1 MALVSEDDFGPKKHK
16 KHKREKNED
25 KPGLRL
31 ILKVGSS
38 STPEHSNDSHGPGFG
53 GDEESMQSVGSLQ
66 PGRSEDRLHKKAK
79 KKKKKKEKDKDKD
92 RDKHDKKKKHHHKEK
107 RKRLRD
113 ESSQDDVSVGEESLQ
128 EPPPS
133 KRAAVDKTPDVGD
146 TPMLGS
152 PGSNREPRLCVQ
164 LLRQRQEMLSAKSP
178 LQKLLDNLQQSLEK
192 KDPQQFF
199 AWPVTDQ
206 IAPGYSQIIHQ
217 PMDFSTMH
225 QKIED
230 NSYSTLKD
238 YVDDF
243 KQMCGNAMIY
253 NHPETIYYKAAKRL
267 LHAGLKLV
275 CEEKLRALAVTSPW
289 ILQIPAHQLGVEL
302 GTGGVRGDSEKE
314 EEEETPAP
322 TQPARRG
329 PNFLPES
336 KFEAIPDDLTA
347 EEVLEQTRKAAQ
359 KVRQRLDLK
368 KVNTKM
374 GFLRTQKDGTTSL
387 AILVPGEGL
396 DPESNERPVCLGQL
410 IGKIPHGSGALQG
423 FREDRRNITKTVKPL
438 YYGAFGSYAPSYD
451 STFANLSKEESD
463 LVYQTYGDESAA
475 QYAESI
481 LNFAKDCDYTLTMV
495 DNLLDLLTGGDHR
508 KTKRVLEER
517 RKFREEEERVRQL
530 MTPAPPSTTQSTPA
544 SALNDVRV
552 DVTQLKTLADLGIE
566 TSFLDYFEKGS
577 KEETAMQE
585 RLDQTTALLEKLQQ
599 VQNDRLSAPP
609 PQHLGNIMQPSDTE
623 LNLAEKITESLT
635 QLAKQV
641 PPGAVVSIPA
651 IRKAMGIAPDTASVG
666 TATDPPPAPPQSTTR
681 SPDPPSPSLPAT
693 VDKSTSE
700 ESSGGEE
707 EGVGVDL
714 ESELREFLE
723 SDTALTNFPLHDDK
737 TIEEMLSES

>member
-1 MALVSEDDFGPKKHK
+1 MADGDDFGSKRHKKHK
-16 KHKREKNED
+16 KEKEE

-38 STPEHSNDSHGPGFG
+38 STPEHSNDSHGPGAG
-53 GDEESMQSVGSLQ
+53 GDEESMQSVGSYP
-66 PGRSEDRLHKKAK
+66 PGQYDDRQHKKNK
-79 KKKKKKEKDKDKD
+79 KKKKKKEKDKDKE
-92 RDKHDKKKKHHHKEK
+92 RDKHDKKRKHHHKEK

-113 ESSQDDVSVGEESLQ
+113 ESSQDDISMGEESLQ
-128 EPPPS
+128 ETPRS

-146 TPMLGS
+146 SPMIGS
-152 PGSNREPRLCVQ
+152 PGSREPRLCVQ
-164 LLRQRQEMLSAKSP
+164 LLRQRQEMMSAKSP

-230 NSYSTLKD
+230 NNYATLKD

-267 LHAGLKLV
+267 LHAGLKFV
-275 CEEKLRALAVTSPW
+275 CEEKIRSMAVTMPW
-289 ILQIPAHQLGVEL
+289 MLQIPKEALGFDL
-302 GTGGVRGDSEKE
+302 GPAGGHSPPTEREAGE
-314 EEEETPAP
+314 EENVPPPAHP
-322 TQPARRG
+322 PRRG
-329 PNFLPES
+329 PNFVPES
-336 KFEAIPDDLTA
+336 KFEAIPDDLTPD
-347 EEVLEQTRKAAQ
+347 EVLEQTRKAAQ

-368 KVNTKM
+368 KVNTK
-374 GFLRTQKDGTTSL
+374 RDGTTSL
-387 AILVPGEGL
+387 AILVPTEGL

-410 IGKIPHGSGALQG
+410 LGKIQHGSGTLQG
-423 FREDRRNITKTVKPL
+423 FREDRRNMSKSVKPL

-463 LVYQTYGDESAA
+463 LVFQTYGDDTAV

-508 KTKRVLEER
+508 KTKKVLEER
-517 RKFREEEERVRQL
+517 KKFREEEERVRQL
-530 MTPAPPSTTQSTPA
+530 MTPATATPA
-544 SALNDVRV
+544 AGDVKV
-552 DVTQLKTLADLGIE
+552 DVSQLRTLADLGID
-566 TSFLDYFEKGS
+566 TSFLDQLEKAG
-577 KEETAMQE
+577 KEDNAMQE
-585 RLDQTTALLEKLQQ
+585 RLDQTSALLEKLQQ
-599 VQNDRLSAPP
+599 AQNDRLSAPP
-609 PQHLGNIMQPSDTE
+609 PTHLGNIMQPTETE

-635 QLAKQV
+635 ALAKQV

-666 TATDPPPAPPQSTTR
+666 TATDPPPVTRGSAAPR
-681 SPDPPSPSLPAT
+681 CHSPSPPPPSLPAT
-693 VDKSTSE
+693 VEKSASE
-700 ESSGGEE
+700 ESSGAEE

-723 SDTALTNFPLHDDK
+723 SDTALSNFPLHDDK